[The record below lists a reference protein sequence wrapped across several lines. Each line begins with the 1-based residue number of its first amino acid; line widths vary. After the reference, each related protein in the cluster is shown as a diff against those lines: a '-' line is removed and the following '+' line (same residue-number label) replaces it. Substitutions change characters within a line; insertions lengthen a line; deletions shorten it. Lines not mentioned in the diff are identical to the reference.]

1 MINIS
6 AGLVLLWTM
15 REESVP
21 DLSPGLYM
29 AVISLYFHMVFHMA
43 VISLY
48 LHMVFPPCVSVQIPS
63 SYKDTILDYSPP

>member
-21 DLSPGLYM
+21 DLSPGL
-29 AVISLYFHMVFHMA
+29 HMA